1 MLNEFRRFLLRGN
14 VVDLGIGIMMG
25 IAFKSVI
32 DSLVA
37 DMMTPLIAAAGGQT
51 DFSLLAFTVN
61 GSTFGYGNFINVMIA
76 FLITAAVVFFFI
88 MTPMNHMVSR
98 YMTEPTPEPTTRK
111 CPFCIIDVPLVA
123 TRCGHCTSELP
134 AAA

>member
-14 VVDLGIGIMMG
+14 VIYLGIGIMMG

-61 GSTFGYGNFINVMIA
+61 GSTFGYGNFINVIHEH
-76 FLITAAVVFFFI
+76 LSDEEAVI
-88 MTPMNHMVSR
+88 
-98 YMTEPTPEPTTRK
+98 TTRVNTK
-111 CPFCIIDVPLVA
+111 DDIYDSIREFFSA
-123 TRCGHCTSELP
+123 GR
-134 AAA
+134 

>member
-1 MLNEFRRFLLRGN
+1 MLDEFRRFLLRGN
-14 VVDLGIGIMMG
+14 VIDLGIGIMMG

-61 GSTFGYGNFINVMIA
+61 GGTFGYGNFINVMIA

-88 MTPMNHMVSR
+88 MTPMNHMVSH
-98 YMTEPTPEPTTRK
+98 YMTEPTTKK
-111 CPFCIIDVPLVA
+111 CPFCIIDVLLAA

-134 AAA
+134 AEA